1 MSNPVLAEAIGTID
15 GVNLDFTTPSAYYS
29 GTVFMYLNGVLV
41 RPADNDGIIEL
52 GGNEIRHKEAPKVGD
67 TVHYYYQEGA
77 PTGGS
82 IQGPPDTMQAF
93 ELLPEIYG
101 TIHLIPNVIDA
112 VDQTP
117 EDSNPQ
123 MIGNEHLSPEIA
135 AVIDLIPDI
144 LSVEEV

>member
-1 MSNPVLAEAIGTID
+1 MSNPVLAEAIGTVD

-41 RPADNDGIIEL
+41 RPANNDGIIEL
-52 GGNEIRHKEAPKVGD
+52 GGNSIRHKEAPKVGD
-67 TVHYYYQEGA
+67 TVHYYYQESA

-123 MIGNEHLSPEIA
+123 MIGNEHLSPVIA
-135 AVIDLIPDI
+135 DVIDLVPHI